1 MIEPEWIDEV
11 TVLALHREQL
21 NEFGGLAGVRD
32 HGLLLSALARAQN
45 VWACATPRPDAVRLA
60 AAYASGIAKNHPFF
74 DGNKRTA
81 LIVCHLFLRRNGFA
95 IDAPQQDQVRAIL
108 ELAAGIHG
116 EEGLEAWLRSVTRP
130 IA

>member
-1 MIEPEWIDEV
+1 MVEPEWIDEV

-32 HGLLLSALARAQN
+32 HGLLLSALARAQHI
-45 VWACATPRPDAVRLA
+45 WSYTTPKPDAIRLA
-60 AAYASGIAKNHPFF
+60 AAYAHGIAKNHPFL

-95 IDAPQQDQVRAIL
+95 IDAPQVEQVRVIL
-108 ELAAGIHG
+108 DLAASAID
-116 EEGLEAWLRSVTRP
+116 EDQLEFWIRSVAKP
-130 IA
+130 AD